1 MVYKNTVYQ
10 HPVDDLSYH
19 MKKGKLRQDTLD
31 YKDVIDYYR
40 SMYVPEN
47 MVISIVSNIPFS
59 TILREISRLPIT
71 KLQKRCLIHQ
81 KRQLQLQL
89 PMYSVL
95 PNQRDIQF
103 SFFNK
108 KGVENTLVTMGFRV
122 CGSNTP
128 DQYLLVFLKTI
139 LVSYMYSRFFK
150 LLREETGLVYSVGI
164 DTNFYDTIGDFT
176 LSTQTDNHRLIQV
189 GNSSKKHATNSYK
202 LIPVLVSALNELVEK
217 GVTAEEVSVAKG
229 YLKGKYTLKTENIN
243 NNCYYN
249 GYTMLVLNKTVEE
262 IVPLQKIYETH
273 FHSITRKQV
282 NDCIRRYFKRELLT
296 VTLLSSDLPDKGSII
311 KEFDTLFSM
320 K

>member
-1 MVYKNTVYQ
+1 
-10 HPVDDLSYH
+10 
-19 MKKGKLRQDTLD
+19 
-31 YKDVIDYYR
+31 
-40 SMYVPEN
+40 
-47 MVISIVSNIPFS
+47 
-59 TILREISRLPIT
+59 
-71 KLQKRCLIHQ
+71 
-81 KRQLQLQL
+81 
-89 PMYSVL
+89 
-95 PNQRDIQF
+95 
-103 SFFNK
+103 
-108 KGVENTLVTMGFRV
+108 
-122 CGSNTP
+122 
-128 DQYLLVFLKTI
+128 
-139 LVSYMYSRFFK
+139 
-150 LLREETGLVYSVGI
+150 
-164 DTNFYDTIGDFT
+164 
-176 LSTQTDNHRLIQV
+176 LIQV

-320 K
+320 N